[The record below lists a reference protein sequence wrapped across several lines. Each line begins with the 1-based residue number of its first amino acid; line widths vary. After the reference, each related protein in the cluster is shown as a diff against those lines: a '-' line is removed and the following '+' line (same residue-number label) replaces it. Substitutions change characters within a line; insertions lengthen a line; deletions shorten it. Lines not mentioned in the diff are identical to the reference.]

1 MKLLLQLMTLLTL
14 SGCSLTGFSME
25 HKESEDGQSYS
36 VLNLPRDRV
45 FYGTA
50 YDCTTYDKRSIFG
63 YKLFDVDTRLGTFAA
78 GPMGADNYA
87 GMYVAR
93 KTSFWEY
100 WLTLYGGYDIDN
112 EENTFGLG
120 YMKTF

>member
-1 MKLLLQLMTLLTL
+1 MKLFTSIMFLLTL

-25 HKESEDGQSYS
+25 HKETEDGRPYT

-45 FYGTA
+45 FMGTG
-50 YDCTTYDKRSIFG
+50 YDCMTYDKRAIFG
-63 YKLFDVDTRLGTFAA
+63 YKLFDFDTKWGMFAT
-78 GPMGADNYA
+78 GPMAADNYA
-87 GMYVAR
+87 GVYLAR

-100 WLTLYGGYDIDN
+100 WLTIYGGRDFDDDRGTI
-112 EENTFGLG
+112 GLG